1 MVSICNSSSFNETIF
16 KLSDFNQTDILCI
29 MQGNTWRYSHPSYI
43 GQNKSCTMWTLKKE
57 VKVPENVAININNQS
72 INQSIKAF
80 TITKGL

>member
-1 MVSICNSSSFNETIF
+1 MEIFSSQLYWSKQ
-16 KLSDFNQTDILCI
+16 KLHNV
-29 MQGNTWRYSHPSYI
+29 NT
-43 GQNKSCTMWTLKKE
+43 KKE